1 MEDTSPKTKKKSI
14 PNYPLAELHAHL
26 STSISPAVL
35 WQIAHDAGVKLPKKE
50 FSEFKKFIQLSPER
64 RMPLNEYFAK
74 VYHPLLN
81 PLSSG
86 VQAVEQATYQT
97 MAGAYRING
106 VTLVELRNNPMKHNR
121 DAMFDLDYITMAML
135 RGMERALLAY
145 PQLSAGLIFC
155 VAREYPLAQNM
166 IILEKAIKYRKRGV
180 VGIDVAGPGNAKF
193 SFKDYADAFKKVKK
207 AGLKVTVHTGEQRDA
222 NDMWEAL
229 EYAQPAR
236 IGHGILAAYDRELMK
251 ELTKRKIVLEI
262 CPLSNLATKAVEN
275 KEELKFILRTFIENN
290 VPFCI
295 NTDWPEI
302 IVGCQLKEQY
312 TFLLDE
318 GMLSEEELAECTRV
332 AFDASFI
339 PEKGGLDAYL

>member
-1 MEDTSPKTKKKSI
+1 MEDSSQKTKKNPI

-26 STSISPAVL
+26 GTSISPAVL
-35 WQIAHDAGVKLPKKE
+35 WQIAHDAGIKLPKKE
-50 FSEFKKFIQLSPER
+50 FSEFKKFIQLSRER
-64 RMPLNEYFAK
+64 RMPLNEYFTK
-74 VYHPLLN
+74 VYHPLLD

-106 VTLVELRNNPMKHNR
+106 VTLIELRNNPMKHNR

-155 VAREYPLAQNM
+155 MAREFSIKQNM
-166 IILEKAIKYRKRGV
+166 IILEKAIKYRKRGI
-180 VGIDVAGPGNAKF
+180 VGVDIAGPASAKF
-193 SFKDYADAFKKVKK
+193 NFKDYADVFKKAKT

-222 NDMWEAL
+222 NDMWDAL

-236 IGHGILAAYDRELMK
+236 IGHGILAAYDKSLMK
-251 ELTKRKIVLEI
+251 ELTKRKIVLEV

-275 KEELKFILRTFIENN
+275 KEEMKFILRTFVENK

-302 IVGCQLKEQY
+302 IEGCQLKEQY
-312 TFLLDE
+312 GFLLDE
-318 GMLSEEELAECTRV
+318 DILSEEELAACTRV

-339 PEKGGLDAYL
+339 PKKGGLDAYL